1 MAPHAPNMLHEGM
14 NKPTALGR
22 GMEPQDGVVQ
32 KILLR
37 KMSIT
42 RDACPIT
49 GWGSPSLLSNVLGL
63 SLSLQTV
70 YMEILA
76 RCRAIRVQQKA
87 FSCNLFLSGSSR
99 DHQTRPEKHLSLCSF
114 PDPNLPRGSRVL
126 ILTSTAPWQAPTGT
140 SCL

>member
-22 GMEPQDGVVQ
+22 GMEPQDGAVQ
-32 KILLR
+32 KILW

-42 RDACPIT
+42 RDARPIT
-49 GWGSPSLLSNVLGL
+49 GWGSPSLLSSVLGL
-63 SLSLQTV
+63 GLSLQTV

-87 FSCNLFLSGSSR
+87 FSRNLLLSGSSR
-99 DHQTRPEKHLSLCSF
+99 DHQTRPEKHLS
-114 PDPNLPRGSRVL
+114 
-126 ILTSTAPWQAPTGT
+126 
-140 SCL
+140 